1 MLPDGAGPLWRKEDG
16 VMGEDQVMELGP
28 FGIAGLAVLFMG
40 VLYWAFRARRGRPP
54 GDEE

>member
-1 MLPDGAGPLWRKEDG
+1 
-16 VMGEDQVMELGP
+16 MGEDKVMELGP